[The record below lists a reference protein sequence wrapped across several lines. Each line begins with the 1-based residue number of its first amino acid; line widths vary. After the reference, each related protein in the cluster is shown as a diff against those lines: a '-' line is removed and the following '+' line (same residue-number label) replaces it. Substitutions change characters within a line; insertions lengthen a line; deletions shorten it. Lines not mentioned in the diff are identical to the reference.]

1 MTCPSSQIVAAWVKD
16 ALCET
21 AWQRLEDLCLSVVV
35 KRWPSPNNDAY
46 LEFVEQNL
54 PFIAQHLR
62 KESSEYV
69 LDGKT
74 PIFEI
79 DNEPRPYIRLLQS
92 IPEAKDILFKLRSID
107 PKYFEQV
114 CAEVLKKLGADA
126 QTIQLAD
133 DGGVDFFGFD
143 LTFFNCELAL
153 PRPCKACVIGQ
164 AKRHKSTNTVN
175 ETKVREFI
183 GAATRGR
190 HQFLKDG
197 RLGAL
202 TPVIYE
208 FWTTS
213 SFDKGAKQFGRDI
226 GMWYME
232 GLTLAPLLP
241 HQSHSWKRRR
251 YQPFT
256 SWVSTA

>member
-143 LTFFNCELAL
+143 LTFF
-153 PRPCKACVIGQ
+153 
-164 AKRHKSTNTVN
+164 
-175 ETKVREFI
+175 
-183 GAATRGR
+183 
-190 HQFLKDG
+190 
-197 RLGAL
+197 
-202 TPVIYE
+202 
-208 FWTTS
+208 
-213 SFDKGAKQFGRDI
+213 
-226 GMWYME
+226 
-232 GLTLAPLLP
+232 
-241 HQSHSWKRRR
+241 
-251 YQPFT
+251 
-256 SWVSTA
+256 